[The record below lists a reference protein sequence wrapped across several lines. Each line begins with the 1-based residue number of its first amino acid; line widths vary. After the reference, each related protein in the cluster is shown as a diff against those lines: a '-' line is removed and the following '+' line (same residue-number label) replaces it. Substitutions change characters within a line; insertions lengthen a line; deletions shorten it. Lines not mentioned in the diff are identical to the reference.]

1 MFTLQPLHDSLRL
14 IFEEWLGS
22 LKTRTG
28 ASGLLFAIK
37 RTKKNSKVKSV
48 PRILLEKNIT
58 NEKKKG

>member
-1 MFTLQPLHDSLRL
+1 MFTLQPLHDSPRL
-14 IFEEWLGS
+14 MFEEWLGS

-28 ASGLLFAIK
+28 ASGLLFAI
-37 RTKKNSKVKSV
+37 KKNSKVKSV